1 MSRSPLIFISAGD
14 PSGDRNSSELV
25 RSLQQQIPGV
35 RLAGLGGPAM
45 VRSGFESRFE
55 FSRFNRMGYFEVLR
69 ELPFFLN
76 AKKQFISMLAD
87 EKPDLL
93 ICVDYSGFNTPLMK
107 AAKKMGIP
115 VLWFIAP
122 MIWAWKKYKHGPR
135 VGQNASHVATI
146 FPFEVNY
153 WKEFTENVTYV
164 GNPLLEEVQLRSR
177 IERLPLADKKEIVI
191 AFAPGSRR
199 MEIQRILPVL
209 IETATLLRQRHG
221 TRFRFRVSCTEYL
234 PTDLYEPALNANI
247 ELFHGSLTELFQTSD
262 IALVTSGTT
271 TLHAALTGIP
281 QLVMYKSGLFLW
293 LMVKVLTRASEF
305 SHIGLPNIM
314 SSDEVAKEFIQFELK
329 PIKLVEE
336 ISKFIADPA
345 YYSDRTKRSSALQ
358 DSFGGKAPS
367 QELIP
372 IIKSLISYQQ

>member
-1 MSRSPLIFISAGD
+1 
-14 PSGDRNSSELV
+14 
-25 RSLQQQIPGV
+25 
-35 RLAGLGGPAM
+35 
-45 VRSGFESRFE
+45 
-55 FSRFNRMGYFEVLR
+55 
-69 ELPFFLN
+69 
-76 AKKQFISMLAD
+76 
-87 EKPDLL
+87 
-93 ICVDYSGFNTPLMK
+93 MK